1 MRHTRIIHFLWTGY
15 KGVTV
20 NGVNSK
26 LYRGE
31 LLKYKAKILD
41 KNRQPLYTCKY

>member
-1 MRHTRIIHFLWTGY
+1 MAAVFGCTGH
-15 KGVTV
+15 
-20 NGVNSK
+20 GVNSE